1 MVGNSPRTLIMLLLI
16 DLDGI
21 FIYIDEVS
29 KNLEKTER
37 RTKDTALPVSI
48 KASKEQ
54 LTLFKTVILIKLSP
68 MLKVDFIN
76 KRHQRR
82 LGRLRGL

>member
-1 MVGNSPRTLIMLLLI
+1 MLLLI

-29 KNLEKTER
+29 TNLEKTER
-37 RTKDTALPVSI
+37 RTKDITLPVSI

-54 LTLFKTVILIKLSP
+54 LTLFKIVILIKLSP
-68 MLKVDFIN
+68 MLKVDSIN
-76 KRHQRR
+76 AIKEDW
-82 LGRLRGL
+82 GDCEDCKDCVGDGD

>member
-1 MVGNSPRTLIMLLLI
+1 MLLLI
-16 DLDGI
+16 DLDEI

-37 RTKDTALPVSI
+37 RTKDTALSI

-76 KRHQRR
+76 TRHQRR